1 MSETHRIQVKGFP
14 ADLWRDLKVA
24 AARKRITVK
33 QAITAA
39 VTEWLA
45 RQEKP
50 S

>member
-1 MSETHRIQVKGFP
+1 MTATHRIQVKGFP

-24 AARKRITVK
+24 AARNRITVK